1 MQKFLENLQEAE
13 VILQA
18 MDHLIYV
25 TFPIVKDKK
34 MLVKI
39 LEKTGEA
46 AVLCINSILQ
56 YDYLFR
62 RVRIFASK
70 DENLRTFKEK
80 CAPRYGLNPREVEN
94 LMKLLKIAEFHK
106 KSPLEFTRENK
117 IVILSEN
124 MGHEI
129 ITPEK
134 VKEFVSAAKN
144 LLSKAKFHM
153 KTNYS

>member
-1 MQKFLENLQEAE
+1 MEKFIENLEEAE
-13 VILQA
+13 KIIRA

-39 LEKTGEA
+39 LEKTGQA

-70 DENLRTFKEK
+70 DENLRTFREK
-80 CAPRYGLNPREVEN
+80 CAPRYGLDKREVEN
-94 LMKLLKIAEFHK
+94 LMKLLKVTEMHK
-106 KSPLEFTRENK
+106 KSPMEFTRENK
-117 IVILSEN
+117 VIILSESL
-124 MGHEI
+124 GYET

-134 VKEFVSAAKN
+134 TKEFVIAVKN
-144 LLSKAKFHM
+144 LLSMAKTHM
-153 KTNYS
+153 KTNYY